1 MCAKRC
7 CINQGC
13 LASLVHEH
21 SRLITTAQQ
30 TFTGEEVATEDL
42 NQQPPPPPTH
52 PSFRR
57 VDEFSERGLFKVT
70 NPLSLPAHSLQQ
82 TVSSSKLCPSEMRLH
97 KHTQYMHKILPHTN
111 TRTHT
116 HDSTPYPTWLWR
128 SSTAPP
134 TPLSISPVWKHF
146 KQTSTLLCYKKG
158 KLQDMLSS
166 IPAGLIRIVLNSHCH
181 AF

>member
-1 MCAKRC
+1 MCKKVLYKS
-7 CINQGC
+7 GLPH
-13 LASLVHEH
+13 LAC
-21 SRLITTAQQ
+21 SRAQPANYNSTTDIY
-30 TFTGEEVATEDL
+30 GGGSGHRGLEPAT
-42 NQQPPPPPTH
+42 PPPPTH